1 MYLSLAWIVEKWT
14 SILLKKHVLFHPP
27 SQKKPFPLRMD
38 VLYTAPQ
45 KNKIFFIV
53 FQIILTCLC
62 LSFLFTCW
70 LTYLICKFCN
80 NNVAASRKHTS
91 AVMQHDFP
99 RESFVVIYPLANVS
113 SAILPTPSSQ
123 SENYLIN
130 SDKNSDTEMKSA
142 IPPPTY
148 QSLFQIK

>member
-1 MYLSLAWIVEKWT
+1 MFIF
-14 SILLKKHVLFHPP
+14 IHHLKET
-27 SQKKPFPLRMD
+27 FPLGWMPF
-38 VLYTAPQ
+38 VHSPAN
-45 KNKIFFIV
+45 NKISFNV

-62 LSFLFTCW
+62 LSFLFTCC

-91 AVMQHDFP
+91 TVMQHDFP

-113 SAILPTPSSQ
+113 SAVLPTPSCQSQ
-123 SENYLIN
+123 NYLIN
-130 SDKNSDTEMKSA
+130 SDKNSETDMKSA

-148 QSLFQIK
+148 QSLFEIK